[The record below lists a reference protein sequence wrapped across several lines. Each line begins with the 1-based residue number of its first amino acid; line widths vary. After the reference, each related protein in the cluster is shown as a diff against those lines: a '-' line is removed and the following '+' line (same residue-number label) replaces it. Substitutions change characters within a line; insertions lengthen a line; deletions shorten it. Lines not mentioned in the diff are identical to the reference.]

1 MVDDFEYLCSLLERE
16 ISDGVANPVT
26 GEIEFASHLWQQLL
40 KELEENPIKR
50 PEPGTPIAQQ
60 QLLDFLQEA

>member
-40 KELEENPIKR
+40 KEMKVNGNPIKR
-50 PEPGTPIAQQ
+50 PNSLAEQ
-60 QLLDFLQEA
+60 QLLDFLQD